1 MNDIIK
7 TIKLEDSSA
16 LIDGVSETVKHE
28 MKKQKFL
35 ETLLAPSAASK
46 MQPVTSSVVKDISG
60 RGIKQQ
66 QYMKKKFI
74 SPYPSFKR
82 YRDY

>member
-28 MKKQKFL
+28 MKKQ
-35 ETLLAPSAASK
+35 
-46 MQPVTSSVVKDISG
+46 
-60 RGIKQQ
+60 
-66 QYMKKKFI
+66 
-74 SPYPSFKR
+74 
-82 YRDY
+82 